1 MENNHNYVRNIL
13 PNGRKLEG
21 LTQNDLNLLFSHINS
36 VPRKV
41 LGGRTPYDVFS
52 FFYGEEIIHKM
63 GIRRIDPDEVTL
75 QPIRLKIE

>member
-1 MENNHNYVRNIL
+1 MKGSHSMY
-13 PNGRKLEG
+13 
-21 LTQNDLNLLFSHINS
+21 LNLLFSHINS

-75 QPIRLKIE
+75 QPFLLKIE